1 MGMAGP
7 VAVGCTLG
15 LIVFAGAG
23 LVPGYPGASMH
34 PGRCLSFAVS
44 RWDFADQWI
53 WWVGPV
59 AASFLHGIVFRIA
72 PPYHSTPVP
81 DPELAKI
88 TQLLFD
94 CDNTLVLSEEL
105 AFEACAELS
114 NEICEKQGI
123 PDRYTGADLMTT
135 FVGQNFRGVVNGLQ
149 TKYGFTLSPA
159 EVDSYVSRELGKVI
173 ETLEAK
179 AEPCVNCTPVLQQL
193 YDSRKYGLAVVSSS
207 ALTRVQASVRKV
219 GQDKFFPPDHIFSAA
234 TSLPVP
240 TTKPDPA
247 IYLHACKVIG
257 KDPGECVAV
266 EDSKSGTLSAVRAGI
281 PTIGYVGSYG
291 GVIKQKEMA
300 EVLKEAGVKVI
311 MEDWTEFYDCLAK
324 IEAL

>member
-1 MGMAGP
+1 MP
-7 VAVGCTLG
+7 
-15 LIVFAGAG
+15 
-23 LVPGYPGASMH
+23 
-34 PGRCLSFAVS
+34 
-44 RWDFADQWI
+44 
-53 WWVGPV
+53 
-59 AASFLHGIVFRIA
+59 
-72 PPYHSTPVP
+72 
-81 DPELAKI
+81 KI

-114 NEICEKQGI
+114 NEMLAKHNISE
-123 PDRYTGADLMTT
+123 RYTGPDLMST
-135 FVGQNFRGVVNGLQ
+135 FVGQNFRGVIMGLQ
-149 TKYGFTLSPA
+149 SKYGFKLSDA

-179 AEPCVNCTPVLQQL
+179 AEPCVGVMPVLEEL
-193 YDSRKYGLAVVSSS
+193 HKSKKYGLAVVSSS
-207 ALTRVQASVRKV
+207 ALSRVQASVKKV

-234 TSLPVP
+234 TSLPIP

-257 KDPGECVAV
+257 KAPGECVAV

-281 PTIGYVGSYG
+281 PTVGYVGSYG

-300 EVLKEAGVKVI
+300 EVLKEAGVKII
-311 MEDWTEFYDCLAK
+311 MDDWSQFMDCLGK
-324 IEAL
+324 IEAM